1 MATPMLNR
9 EMSRK
14 NSYKL
19 KKIEELKK
27 GERIPI
33 VSDTM
38 FHVML
43 NNSSRKQ
50 YSAYLIA
57 LVLNLDY
64 EKVYDSL
71 IFVNNKL
78 DREKYKDSGKTVD
91 FVCRLNGKIIG
102 IELNNNS
109 SKASLERNISYAAD
123 LYKSKMVSGKEYDY
137 ETVIQI
143 NINNFTFEGNSKI
156 KEEYSLRNEE
166 GEKLTEKLKFIHI
179 YLPNIR
185 KKCYNKEKLNVLERL
200 LLAFNEEENLSDITK
215 GDRIMEE
222 YVKES
227 IKASMDEE
235 VIGLYDKELHLE
247 KLRLSELKEAREK
260 GIEQGIEKGIE
271 QGIEKGIEQGIEE
284 EKLEIAKELLNNNV
298 QVDIIMKSTGL
309 TKEEINNL
317 K

>member
-1 MATPMLNR
+1 MIFIKTPMLNR

-14 NSYKL
+14 NSYEL
-19 KKIEELKK
+19 KESKELKK

-78 DREKYKDSGKTVD
+78 DREKYKDSSKTVD

-123 LYKSKMVSGKEYDY
+123 LYKSKMVSGEKYNY

-156 KEEYSLRNEE
+156 MEEYSLRNEE

-222 YVKES
+222 YVKDAKEAS
-227 IKASMDEE
+227 IKNE

-247 KLRLSELKEAREK
+247 KLRLSELNEAR
-260 GIEQGIEKGIE
+260 EQGIE
-271 QGIEKGIEQGIEE
+271 QEKI
-284 EKLEIAKELLNNNV
+284 EIAKNMLNSEL
-298 QVDIIMKSTGL
+298 DISVISECTGL
-309 TKEEINNL
+309 SKEEIESL

>member
-1 MATPMLNR
+1 MIILND
-9 EMSRK
+9 
-14 NSYKL
+14 
-19 KKIEELKK
+19 KK
-27 GERIPI
+27 
-33 VSDTM
+33 SNT
-38 FHVML
+38 F
-43 NNSSRKQ
+43 
-50 YSAYLIA
+50 
-57 LVLNLDY
+57 
-64 EKVYDSL
+64 
-71 IFVNNKL
+71 
-78 DREKYKDSGKTVD
+78 
-91 FVCRLNGKIIG
+91 NGKCKI
-102 IELNNNS
+102 NF
-109 SKASLERNISYAAD
+109 NIKKKLA
-123 LYKSKMVSGKEYDY
+123 
-137 ETVIQI
+137 
-143 NINNFTFEGNSKI
+143 KI
-156 KEEYSLRNEE
+156 
-166 GEKLTEKLKFIHI
+166 
-179 YLPNIR
+179 
-185 KKCYNKEKLNVLERL
+185 
-200 LLAFNEEENLSDITK
+200 EEENLSDITK

>member
-9 EMSRK
+9 EMSRI
-14 NSYKL
+14 NSYEL

-227 IKASMDEE
+227 IKASQDEE

-260 GIEQGIEKGIE
+260 GIEQEKI
-271 QGIEKGIEQGIEE
+271 
-284 EKLEIAKELLNNNV
+284 EIAKNMLSKNI
-298 QVDIIMKSTGL
+298 DISVISECTGL
-309 TKEEINNL
+309 AKEKIEELI
-317 K
+317 

>member
-1 MATPMLNR
+1 MIFIKTPMLNR

-14 NSYKL
+14 NSYEL
-19 KKIEELKK
+19 KESKELKK

-78 DREKYKDSGKTVD
+78 DREKYKDSSKTVD

-102 IELNNNS
+102 IEMNNNS
-109 SKASLERNISYAAD
+109 TKEALERNISYAAD
-123 LYKSKMVSGKEYDY
+123 LYKSKMVSGEKYNY
-137 ETVIQI
+137 ETVLQI
-143 NINNFTFEGNSKI
+143 NINNFTFEGNNKI
-156 KEEYSLRNEE
+156 MEEYSLRNEE
-166 GEKLTEKLKFIHI
+166 GEEFTKKLKYIHI
-179 YLPNIR
+179 YLPNIK
-185 KKCYNKEKLNVLERL
+185 KKCYNKEKLSVLERL
-200 LLAFNEEENLSDITK
+200 LLTFNEEENLSDITK

-222 YVKES
+222 YVKDAKEAS
-227 IKASMDEE
+227 IKDE

-247 KLRLSELKEAREK
+247 KLRLSELSEAKEE
-260 GIEQGIEKGIE
+260 GIEQEKI
-271 QGIEKGIEQGIEE
+271 
-284 EKLEIAKELLNNNV
+284 EIAKNMLN
-298 QVDIIMKSTGL
+298 DGL
-309 TKEEINNL
+309 GISVISKYTSLSKEEIESL

>member
-27 GERIPI
+27 GERIPR

-102 IELNNNS
+102 IELNNNY

-247 KLRLSELKEAREK
+247 KLRLSELKEAKGK

-271 QGIEKGIEQGIEE
+271 HGIEE

>member
-1 MATPMLNR
+1 MIFIKTPMLNR

-14 NSYKL
+14 NSYEL
-19 KKIEELKK
+19 KESKELKK

-78 DREKYKDSGKTVD
+78 DREKYKDSSKTVD

-102 IELNNNS
+102 IEMNNNS
-109 SKASLERNISYAAD
+109 TKEALERNISYAAD
-123 LYKSKMVSGKEYDY
+123 LYKSKMVSGEKYNY
-137 ETVIQI
+137 ETVLQI
-143 NINNFTFEGNSKI
+143 NINNFTFEGNNKI
-156 KEEYSLRNEE
+156 MEEYSLRNEE
-166 GEKLTEKLKFIHI
+166 GEEFTKKLKYIHI
-179 YLPNIR
+179 YLPNIK
-185 KKCYNKEKLNVLERL
+185 KKCYNKEKLSVLERL
-200 LLAFNEEENLSDITK
+200 LLTFNEEENLSDITK

-222 YVKES
+222 YVKDAKEAS
-227 IKASMDEE
+227 IKDE

-247 KLRLSELKEAREK
+247 KLRLSELSEAKEE
-260 GIEQGIEKGIE
+260 GIKIRNM
-271 QGIEKGIEQGIEE
+271 
-284 EKLEIAKELLNNNV
+284 EIAKELLNNNV
-298 QVDIIMKSTGL
+298 SLDIIMKSTGL
-309 TKEEINNL
+309 SKEEIESL

>member
-1 MATPMLNR
+1 MLNR

-14 NSYKL
+14 NSYEL
-19 KKIEELKK
+19 KESKELKK

-123 LYKSKMVSGKEYDY
+123 LYKSKMVSGEKYNY
-137 ETVIQI
+137 ETVLQI
-143 NINNFTFEGNSKI
+143 NINNFTFEGNNKI
-156 KEEYSLRNEE
+156 MEEYSLRNEE
-166 GEKLTEKLKFIHI
+166 GEEFTKKLKYIHI
-179 YLPNIR
+179 YLPNIK
-185 KKCYNKEKLNVLERL
+185 KKCYNKEKLSVLERL
-200 LLAFNEEENLSDITK
+200 LLTFNEEENLSDITK

-222 YVKES
+222 YVKDAKEAS
-227 IKASMDEE
+227 IKDE

-247 KLRLSELKEAREK
+247 KLRLSELSEAKEE
-260 GIEQGIEKGIE
+260 GIKTRNM
-271 QGIEKGIEQGIEE
+271 
-284 EKLEIAKELLNNNV
+284 EIAKNMLKDE
-298 QVDIIMKSTGL
+298 VDISVISKYTGL
-309 TKEEINNL
+309 SKEEIEKL
-317 K
+317 KN

>member
-227 IKASMDEE
+227 IKASQDEE

-260 GIEQGIEKGIE
+260 GIEQEKI
-271 QGIEKGIEQGIEE
+271 
-284 EKLEIAKELLNNNV
+284 EIAKNMLSKNI
-298 QVDIIMKSTGL
+298 DISVISECTGL
-309 TKEEINNL
+309 AKEKIEELI
-317 K
+317 

>member
-1 MATPMLNR
+1 MTTPMLNR

-14 NSYKL
+14 NSYEL
-19 KKIEELKK
+19 KELKELKK

-78 DREKYKDSGKTVD
+78 DREKYKDSSKTVD

-109 SKASLERNISYAAD
+109 SKASLERNISYAVD
-123 LYKSKMVSGKEYDY
+123 LYKSKMASGKEYDY

-227 IKASMDEE
+227 IKASQDEE

-260 GIEQGIEKGIE
+260 GIEQEKIEIVKNMLKDE
-271 QGIEKGIEQGIEE
+271 
-284 EKLEIAKELLNNNV
+284 
-298 QVDIIMKSTGL
+298 VDISVISKYTGL
-309 TKEEINNL
+309 PKEEIERL
-317 K
+317 KNM

>member
-1 MATPMLNR
+1 MLNR

-78 DREKYKDSGKTVD
+78 DREKYKDSSKTVD

-156 KEEYSLRNEE
+156 MEEYSLRNEE

-227 IKASMDEE
+227 IKASQDEE

-247 KLRLSELKEAREK
+247 KLRLSELEEAR
-260 GIEQGIEKGIE
+260 EQGIE
-271 QGIEKGIEQGIEE
+271 QEKI
-284 EKLEIAKELLNNNV
+284 EIAKNMLKENFEISMISKITN
-298 QVDIIMKSTGL
+298 L
-309 TKEEINNL
+309 TEEEITAL
-317 K
+317 EEE

>member
-1 MATPMLNR
+1 MIFIKTPMLNR

-14 NSYKL
+14 NSYEL
-19 KKIEELKK
+19 KESKELKK

-123 LYKSKMVSGKEYDY
+123 LYKSKMVSGEKYNY

-143 NINNFTFEGNSKI
+143 NINNFTFKGNSKI

-227 IKASMDEE
+227 IKASQDEE

-260 GIEQGIEKGIE
+260 GIEQEKIEIVKNML
-271 QGIEKGIEQGIEE
+271 EE
-284 EKLEIAKELLNNNV
+284 NIPI
-298 QVDIIMKSTGL
+298 DSIIKCTGL
-309 TKEEINNL
+309 SKKEITTL